1 MLPRF
6 LTRLPLISVALCIMP
21 SFSQVAS
28 RPGPDLAQQLRDMGP
43 VINPPAVGKLY
54 GPLLAQQ
61 PRDGVK
67 RVNDLAYGTDERQKL
82 DVYAPAATPAKPT
95 PVVIFL
101 HGGGFV
107 RGDKAD
113 RDNVGNFLARN
124 GILAIL
130 PSYRLGPTH
139 RWPSGPQ
146 DVVLALRWAQANA
159 AQYGGDV
166 KRIVLVGESA
176 GAAHVA
182 AAVLLKRFHPEG
194 GLGAA
199 GAMLISGVYNAQ
211 LDFLARKQFGTP
223 TPDPR
228 NDAYFG
234 TDTTQYT
241 AMSTVAQIDTTST
254 PLLITY
260 AELDPVQ
267 QQVQAGELFATLCTK
282 HGACPDIRMIRS
294 HNHLSQLYAVNTG
307 DMLLGQ
313 PLLDF
318 VRSR

>member
-1 MLPRF
+1 MSMIPGCPQLA
-6 LTRLPLISVALCIMP
+6 SGP
-21 SFSQVAS
+21 S
-28 RPGPDLAQQLRDMGP
+28 PDLAQQLRDLGP
-43 VINPPAVGKLY
+43 VINPPAVAKMY
-54 GPLLAQQ
+54 APLLAHQ
-61 PRDGVK
+61 PREGVK
-67 RVNDLAYGTDERQKL
+67 RLKDLAYGPDERQKL
-82 DVYAPAATPAKPT
+82 DVYVPDVASAKPN

-107 RGDKAD
+107 RGDKVD
-113 RDNVGNFLARN
+113 CDNIGNFLARN
-124 GILAIL
+124 GVLAIV
-130 PSYRLGPTH
+130 PSYRLAPTH
-139 RWPSGPQ
+139 RWPTGPQ

-159 AQYGGDV
+159 AQHGGYV
-166 KRIVLVGESA
+166 QRIVLAGESA

-182 AAVLLKRFHPEG
+182 AAVLMKRFHPAG

-199 GAMLISGVYNAQ
+199 GAVLISGVYNAE
-211 LDFLARKQFGTP
+211 LDFLARRQFGTP

-234 TDTTQYT
+234 TDASQFS
-241 AMSTVAQIDTTST
+241 AMSTVAQIDAPPL

-267 QQVQAGELFATLCTK
+267 QQVQAGELFAALCVK
-282 HGACPDIRMIRS
+282 HGWNPDIRMIRN
-294 HNHLSQLYAVNTG
+294 HNHLSQIYAVNTG

-318 VRSR
+318 VWAR

>member
-1 MLPRF
+1 MLTRF
-6 LTRLPLISVALCIMP
+6 LARLPLISVAMCMMP
-21 SFSQVAS
+21 TYAQVAS
-28 RPGPDLAQQLRDMGP
+28 GPSADLAQQLRDLGP
-43 VINPPAVGKLY
+43 VINPPAVAKLY
-54 GPLLAQQ
+54 APLLAQQ

-67 RVNDLAYGTDERQKL
+67 RVKDLAYGADERQKL
-82 DVYAPAATPAKPT
+82 DVYAPEAAPPQAT

-124 GILAIL
+124 GILAVV
-130 PSYRLGPTH
+130 PSYRLGPAH

-159 AQYGGDV
+159 AQYGGDAR
-166 KRIVLVGESA
+166 RIVLVGESA
-176 GAAHVA
+176 GAAHIA
-182 AAVLLKRFHPEG
+182 AAVLMKRFHPEG

-234 TDTTQYT
+234 TDTSQFS
-241 AMSTVAQIDTTST
+241 AMSTVAQIDAPSI

-267 QQVQAGELFATLCTK
+267 QQVQAGELFATLCVK
-282 HGACPDIRMIRS
+282 HGACPEIQMIRN
-294 HNHLSQLYAVNTG
+294 HNHLSQLYAINTG

-318 VRSR
+318 VRAR

>member
-1 MLPRF
+1 MIPRF
-6 LTRLPLISVALCIMP
+6 LTRLPLISVTLCMLPAYAQIASGP
-21 SFSQVAS
+21 SA
-28 RPGPDLAQQLRDMGP
+28 DLAQQLRDLGA
-43 VINPPAVGKLY
+43 VINPPAVAKLY
-54 GPLLAQQ
+54 APLLAQQ

-67 RVNDLAYGTDERQKL
+67 RLSDLAYGADVRQKL
-82 DVYAPAATPAKPT
+82 DVYAPEATSAKPT

-124 GILAIL
+124 GILAVL
-130 PSYRLGPTH
+130 PSYRLGPAH

-146 DVVLALRWAQANA
+146 DVVLALRWALANA
-159 AQYGGDV
+159 ALYGGDP

-182 AAVLLKRFHPEG
+182 AAVLMKRFHPEG

-211 LDFLARKQFGTP
+211 LDFMARKQFGTP

-234 TDTTQYT
+234 TDASQLS
-241 AMSTVAQIDTTST
+241 AMSTVAQIDAASI

-267 QQVQAGELFATLCTK
+267 QQVQAGELFSTLCVK
-282 HGACPDIRMIRS
+282 HGACPEIQMIRN
-294 HNHLSQLYAVNTG
+294 HNHLSQLYAINTG

-318 VRSR
+318 VRAR